1 MCECGDAHEDA
12 RPSADPALDPVL
24 SGHYRPSRRS
34 VLHAG
39 GAAALAAATSS
50 IWLPSSAWGAS
61 PRSLTGTKPVRNA
74 MHVHASWSEGNGS
87 WESQFAQA
95 AAIGTDVLWMTDHD
109 FRALAYTYL
118 TSLVDIVMVTSQTGS
133 LAQSS
138 AGNTG
143 GTVRVL
149 AESASASAAASVS
162 SAMQVRPAAWDHLRT
177 SIAGQVLTV
186 SFPAARIDAGGSY
199 DVVVLLSN
207 HPAHGTRPAGQFEL
221 HYRFG
226 NLATGQFVA
235 ANGIVGVVT
244 NPTPAP
250 GSEFTFDLTADVAS
264 LWPDMLAID
273 NSFVLLTLVA
283 TSPAK
288 GRVVDVSLSLA
299 IARSQNN
306 SDALIANQKTI
317 VATYGPRYPAMTAY
331 PSVEISRIDP
341 HIIPFGVPQFWPDQ
355 TTITDDNH
363 DAAYDAI
370 TSSVHAQGGLVSWN
384 HPFGASGGPLLPAAQ
399 QVTNRRAIF
408 ASMMADNRLGADLM
422 EVGYTVRGM
431 VNTQTHLDLWDTFS
445 RQAVFLTG
453 NGVNDDH
460 QGLHWSTLNNGFTT
474 GVWAGSPSQVD
485 LVSALASGRAYTY
498 HAGKWP
504 NAQLDLSVGGTVP
517 MGKVSVKS
525 YKSRSLTIFATNL
538 PKNSLVQVV
547 RGPVDFAGNDPGT
560 SVVATIKAA
569 TFAKSGLASLA
580 VSTTTSCFVRVQ
592 VRTSAGVIVGISN
605 PIWLLQTPPAAG
617 IPPARLA

>member
-1 MCECGDAHEDA
+1 MCECGDAHDED

-143 GTVRVL
+143 GVVRVL
-149 AESASASAAASVS
+149 AESASTSAAASVS
-162 SAMQVRPAAWDHLRT
+162 SAMQQRPAAWDHLRT
-177 SIAGQVLTV
+177 SIAGQVVTV

-226 NLATGQFVA
+226 NLATGRFVA

-250 GSEFTFDLTADVAS
+250 GSEFTFDLTADVTS

-288 GRVVDVSLSLA
+288 GCVVDVSLSLA
-299 IARSQNN
+299 IARSQNT

-592 VRTSAGVIVGISN
+592 VRTSAGAIVGISN